1 MKKVITYLSALV
13 LLGSVIGAWVFADD
27 RWAKAQQLF
36 ALECRLDQKIDQDKA
51 NWIQQ
56 RIWTLE
62 DRYSQGNMPVS
73 VKEEYRQLKKQ
84 LNKLLNKLRKRS

>member
-1 MKKVITYLSALV
+1 MKKIITYLSALV

-27 RWAKAQQLF
+27 RWAKVQQVIE
-36 ALECRLDQKIDQDKA
+36 LECRLDQKIDQDKA

-56 RIWTLE
+56 RIWVLE
-62 DRYSQGNMPVS
+62 DRYRQSSMPVS

-84 LNKLLNKLRKRS
+84 LNDLLNKLRKS